1 MGMGQG
7 WGNPR
12 QNRARS
18 ARPTPRG
25 GGRGD
30 AYIRGRG
37 GIRFHSLTLVLGST
51 RPRERGVG
59 RAEVMGAGRGRGK
72 ETALGWD
79 SVLPRSA
86 VLLSLSRL
94 ASLHQTPA
102 PRPRKHPHF
111 HSSRPETSET
121 ELQAL
126 P

>member
-37 GIRFHSLTLVLGST
+37 GIRFHSSTLVLGST

-59 RAEVMGAGRGRGK
+59 RAEVTGAGRGRG
-72 ETALGWD
+72 TALGWNL
-79 SVLPRSA
+79 VLPRSA
-86 VLLSLSRL
+86 VLLSLSSRVAPPNAG
-94 ASLHQTPA
+94 AS
-102 PRPRKHPHF
+102 
-111 HSSRPETSET
+111 
-121 ELQAL
+121 
-126 P
+126 